1 MDPIDYYHQQF
12 PADLDFIS
20 RAGPYSTVGKIS
32 FFTLLP
38 STVLGLK
45 QVKGCELQEFRSVEN
60 KHLFLMCY
68 FFLTILD
75 QAIHFNL
82 RSEHKFFDFIA
93 RYPKFKGFLVTSHN
107 NMHPNSLLVFAT
119 VYIKYFSVF
128 GATEDFRSLSR
139 IMLRNIC
146 DFLRNT
152 YPAMTERLP
161 TKNQREEAVS
171 IILNTIESGIFEYE
185 VDRRWL
191 ETLGFPS
198 DMNMFNEWIQTLK
211 NQLDFEINSP
221 FNTMKA
227 NSKSS
232 LLLLNPKRIWAS
244 ELPVFL

>member
-1 MDPIDYYHQQF
+1 MRVMDPIDYYHQQF

-20 RAGPYSTVGKIS
+20 RAGPYSTRGIIS
-32 FFTLLP
+32 FFTLSP
-38 STVLGLK
+38 WTVLGLK

-68 FFLTILD
+68 FFSTILD

-128 GATEDFRSLSR
+128 GATENFRSLSR

-146 DFLRNT
+146 DFRRNT

-171 IILNTIESGIFEYE
+171 IILNTIRNFWIRGRSALVRNSWFPIRHEHVQRMDSNTEKSAWFSNTLPFQHNESKFKI
-185 VDRRWL
+185 
-191 ETLGFPS
+191 
-198 DMNMFNEWIQTLK
+198 
-211 NQLDFEINSP
+211 
-221 FNTMKA
+221 
-227 NSKSS
+227 
-232 LLLLNPKRIWAS
+232 
-244 ELPVFL
+244 

>member
-20 RAGPYSTVGKIS
+20 RAGPYSTRGIIS
-32 FFTLLP
+32 FFTLSP
-38 STVLGLK
+38 STVLGSK
-45 QVKGCELQEFRSVEN
+45 QVKGCELQECRSGEN

-128 GATEDFRSLSR
+128 GATEDFRSISR

-171 IILNTIESGIFEYE
+171 IMLNTIQSGIFDMGKGESVHQVE
-185 VDRRWL
+185 ITKPFLIGKHPVTQRVW
-191 ETLGFPS
+191 ESVMGNNPS
-198 DMNMFNEWIQTLK
+198 YFN
-211 NQLDFEINSP
+211 
-221 FNTMKA
+221 
-227 NSKSS
+227 
-232 LLLLNPKRIWAS
+232 
-244 ELPVFL
+244 VFIIFI